1 MRQSPLEVQKAA
13 AIFSCLAM
21 TNDIGLESD
30 YSHSKKDKSM
40 FSKRSQLLVLITIL
54 FSFSLACALTGGA
67 SEPNRPDQD
76 AIEAAVAQTLAAD
89 VAASSAA
96 EPETEADTLLE
107 PETEADPLLEPDIL
121 FQGIS
126 FAFDSSLAENVNAE
140 NVPAEGEAGDPWNT
154 SEHVR
159 FTFNNWILAD
169 AYHEAT
175 IRIFPIEEYKAIN
188 NLMADRLTALN
199 EAIDSQDPNH
209 GGIIVAEFFNAAQ
222 FFLSKVEFIEF
233 QSGQGV
239 RYITMYGQAAFPIGW
254 PHMFYTFQGIT
265 ADGKYYVSMVLPVNH
280 PSLPHPDLVTM
291 DNAFFDNF
299 MNYSATTQDQLNGES
314 PESFIPSLILLDD
327 VVESLLVE
335 NP

>member
-1 MRQSPLEVQKAA
+1 
-13 AIFSCLAM
+13 
-21 TNDIGLESD
+21 
-30 YSHSKKDKSM
+30 M
-40 FSKRSQLLVLITIL
+40 FSKRSQLLLIITIL
-54 FSFSLACALTGGA
+54 FSISLACALTGGA

-76 AIEAAVAQTLAAD
+76 VIEAAVAQTLAAD
-89 VAASSAA
+89 VAAPSTA
-96 EPETEADTLLE
+96 E

-121 FQGIS
+121 FQGNS

-140 NVPAEGEAGDPWNT
+140 NVPGEGEAGDPWTT

-209 GGIIVAEFFNAAQ
+209 EGIIVAEFFNAAQ

-280 PSLPHPDLVTM
+280 TSLPHPDLVTL

-299 MNYSATTQDQLNGES
+299 MDYSATTQDQLNGEP
-314 PESFIPSLILLDD
+314 PESFTPSLILLDELG
-327 VVESLLVE
+327 ESLLVE
-335 NP
+335 SP

>member
-1 MRQSPLEVQKAA
+1 
-13 AIFSCLAM
+13 
-21 TNDIGLESD
+21 
-30 YSHSKKDKSM
+30 M
-40 FSKRSQLLVLITIL
+40 FLKRSQLLVIITIL

-76 AIEAAVAQTLAAD
+76 FIEASVAKTLAAD
-89 VAASSAA
+89 VAVPSTA
-96 EPETEADTLLE
+96 EPETEAD
-107 PETEADPLLEPDIL
+107 PQLEPDIL
-121 FQGIS
+121 FQGNS

-140 NVPAEGEAGDPWNT
+140 NVPGEGEAGDPWTT

-209 GGIIVAEFFNAAQ
+209 EGIIVAEFFNAAQ

-280 PSLPHPDLVTM
+280 PSLPHPDLVTL

-299 MNYSATTQDQLNGES
+299 MDYSATTQDQLNGEP
-314 PESFIPSLILLDD
+314 PESFIPSLILLDEL
-327 VVESLLVE
+327 VESLLVE
-335 NP
+335 P